1 MFVLAVV
8 FNTARQ
14 LFTSYQELIIRSG
27 LKETGRGTQVNTD
40 TVAFYLRH
48 GISLL
53 LLQGSWILEFVSQ
66 STCVMGIELQS
77 FAKSNMLFDL

>member
-27 LKETGRGTQVNTD
+27 LKETGRGTQVNTG

-53 LLQGSWILEFVSQ
+53 LLQGSWILEFGVY
-66 STCVMGIELQS
+66 IN
-77 FAKSNMLFDL
+77 K